1 MNYRPHTTI
10 ILAMTADGKI
20 ADRKNAPA
28 RFGSQVDQAHL
39 EEQIHLVDGVL
50 FGANTLRAYGTS
62 MSVRNPKLA
71 QARSD
76 RNLPTQPI
84 QIVASASGKLDK
96 NYKFF
101 KQPFPRWLLTL
112 PENNLGWQDSNLF
125 ERILIAEF
133 LETKAQNNDQ
143 SDRFNW
149 QSTLSKLKDLGINK
163 LAVLG
168 GSTLVSSLLAIN
180 AIDEI
185 WLTVCPFIF
194 GGKNSPTPVTG
205 AGWLQSEAIALN
217 LLEVKHIGQEVF
229 LHYAVK
235 KKALPT
241 GDRRKQTT

>member
-1 MNYRPHTTI
+1 MNYRPQTTV

-20 ADRKNAPA
+20 ADYQNAPA

-62 MSVRNPKLA
+62 MSIRDPQLI
-71 QARSD
+71 QARRD

-84 QIVASASGKLDK
+84 HIVASASGKLDQ
-96 NYKFF
+96 NFKFF
-101 KQPFPRWLLTL
+101 QQPIPRWLLTL
-112 PENNLGWQDSNLF
+112 PENNHDWQDKNLF
-125 ERILIAEF
+125 ERVLTAEVIK
-133 LETKAQNNDQ
+133 TKNQATNQ

-149 QSTLSKLKDLGINK
+149 QLILARLKELGINK
-163 LAVLG
+163 LAILG
-168 GSTLVSSLLAIN
+168 GSTLVSSLFEIK

-194 GGKNSPTPVTG
+194 GGKNSPTPVSG
-205 AGWLQSEAIALN
+205 AGWLQSEAIELN
-217 LLEVKHIGQEVF
+217 LLEVRQIGQEMF

-235 KKALPT
+235 T
-241 GDRRKQTT
+241 